1 MSTDESAPE
10 AGKSDATVPAT
21 GAVADPP
28 STPSETAPKVVEV
41 PTPEPLTEAAAPEPE
56 AVSEA
61 VEAATPG
68 PVAEAAALP
77 AEAAPEAADVARP
90 EPAAWPPPSED
101 APEAADVPTPEPVA
115 EAPAL
120 LAEAAPEAADGPT
133 PEPAAAPP
141 PSEDA
146 PETVEAA
153 TPEAAF
159 AAAPPPPEDVPEL
172 PTLVEA
178 AVEPETAA
186 AVSGPEPSG
195 EEASGEMDMAALLE
209 TEAAQPGNLRRGEI
223 IDGVV
228 MGASPDGVIV
238 DVGTKTEA
246 VIPQAEM
253 LSMGAEGQSRL
264 KTGDTVRVMVL
275 QPMSAEGHGIVSLDR
290 ARGEEGWD
298 ILAARLDSGETFSG
312 EVVGHNR
319 GGILANVE
327 GVNAFIPLSQVDSI
341 RRDDPDANNALAT
354 LVGKEIR
361 LKVIELN
368 RRKNRAI
375 LSERA
380 AMAEWR
386 REQKERI
393 IEDLQEGEI
402 RDGRVSSITDF
413 GVFIDLGGADGL
425 AHLTE
430 LTWER
435 GKKAKDLFTVGD
447 EVKAYVLKVDREARK
462 ISLSLKRAHPE
473 EWDNA
478 VDRFVIGQVLI
489 GRVTKLMPFGSFVRL
504 DGPIEGLIHIS
515 EVTNRR
521 IQHPKEVLNEGDVVP
536 VKLVRIEKDR
546 HRLGLSLRQ
555 ARNDAEAMGFGFNR
569 DGSVIDW
576 PDDVRS
582 EFGLPERDESQLR
595 AQARTAQE
603 AVEQAVAGD
612 PEPVSAFAHAF
623 AQAIESADGS
633 ATFAEDEG
641 AQAETSAGEAD
652 VATAEAGETPDDSP
666 EAEAPSEEEVEATA
680 EASTVAEAEAELEAS
695 IDEPS
700 GDAAKVAETLAAE
713 AEPIGASTDSA
724 ESSDDPEETQDSS
737 EVSLTAEESD
747 DENSRADAD
756 ASEAEAVTASGE
768 SGAQSQ

>member
-10 AGKSDATVPAT
+10 AGMSDAAVPST
-21 GAVADPP
+21 GAVADQPP
-28 STPSETAPKVVEV
+28 TPSDPALEAVEV
-41 PTPEPLTEAAAPEPE
+41 PTPEPVTATAAPAEPVVEAPTAPAAVQSPPEVAPSPE
-56 AVSEA
+56 A
-61 VEAATPG
+61 
-68 PVAEAAALP
+68 
-77 AEAAPEAADVARP
+77 
-90 EPAAWPPPSED
+90 
-101 APEAADVPTPEPVA
+101 
-115 EAPAL
+115 
-120 LAEAAPEAADGPT
+120 
-133 PEPAAAPP
+133 PAAAPAPAAPAAVVEPKPEP
-141 PSEDA
+141 PKA
-146 PETVEAA
+146 PE
-153 TPEAAF
+153 PR
-159 AAAPPPPEDVPEL
+159 
-172 PTLVEA
+172 
-178 AVEPETAA
+178 
-186 AVSGPEPSG
+186 PEPTMD
-195 EEASGEMDMAALLE
+195 MDMAALLE
-209 TEAAQPGNLRRGEI
+209 TDAAQPGNLRRGEI
-223 IDGVV
+223 IDGTV

-246 VIPQAEM
+246 VIPQTEM
-253 LSMGAEGQSRL
+253 LSMGAEGQTRL
-264 KTGDTVRVMVL
+264 KTGDAVRVMVL

-298 ILAARLDSGETFSG
+298 ILAARLESGETFTG

-341 RRDDPDANNALAT
+341 RRDDPDANNALST

-386 REQKERI
+386 REAKERI

-435 GKKAKDLFTVGD
+435 GKKARDLFTVGD
-447 EVKAYVLKVDREARK
+447 EVKAYVLKVDREASK

-555 ARNDAEAMGFGFNR
+555 ARNDAEAMGFGFDR
-569 DGSVIDW
+569 DGAVIDW

-582 EFGLPERDESQLR
+582 EFGLPERDASQPR
-595 AQARTAQE
+595 TQARTAQE
-603 AVEQAVAGD
+603 AVEQAVADD

-623 AQAIESADGS
+623 AQALENADGG
-633 ATFAEDEG
+633 ATFAEEAETTADTETEVANQAEVTAAEAAPEVEASAEADPPATVDEG
-641 AQAETSAGEAD
+641 
-652 VATAEAGETPDDSP
+652 TAEAEVEDPKDEASDQPADEVDVVAAEP
-666 EAEAPSEEEVEATA
+666 EATEA
-680 EASTVAEAEAELEAS
+680 
-695 IDEPS
+695 
-700 GDAAKVAETLAAE
+700 
-713 AEPIGASTDSA
+713 SA
-724 ESSDDPEETQDSS
+724 ESSDDPEETQDSAD
-737 EVSLTAEESD
+737 VSFAAAETD
-747 DENSRADAD
+747 DESNREDAD
-756 ASEAEAVTASGE
+756 ASDAEVVTASGE
-768 SGAQSQ
+768 SGA